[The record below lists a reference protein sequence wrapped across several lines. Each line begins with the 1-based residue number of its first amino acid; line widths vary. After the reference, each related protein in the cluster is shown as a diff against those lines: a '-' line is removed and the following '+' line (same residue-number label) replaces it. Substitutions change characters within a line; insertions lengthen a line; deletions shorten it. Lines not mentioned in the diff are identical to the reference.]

1 MRNQNGQCNHFDCAF
16 MNAEG
21 YCQVT
26 CCIHSKYKYE
36 EFGKMSYSETVIDG
50 VTYTIVPEKTS

>member
-16 MNAEG
+16 MTAEG

-26 CCIHSKYKYE
+26 CCIHSKYRYE
-36 EFGKMSYSETVIDG
+36 EFNKMNYSETFIGGRTYVI
-50 VTYTIVPEKTS
+50 TPIKTH

>member
-1 MRNQNGQCNHFDCAF
+1 MKNQNGQCNHFDCAF

-36 EFGKMSYSETVIDG
+36 EIDKMPYTETVICG
-50 VTYTIVPEKTS
+50 RTYAITPVKTS